1 MEKLNVLLVHDMV
14 LFPNSEIRIECDSVN
29 DREIISV
36 AESSSNQLIL
46 IVNPIIN
53 EVDNITSLPNVG
65 VVGKIKLKMDVPNGK
80 TRIVLSGIKR
90 VIINEYINN
99 NNFYEAELADIPLNY
114 DIEEAST
121 YRSILVK
128 AIEKY
133 INNVPYMSNAVLS
146 QIPAITDLGNLCDLV
161 STFLPFSYEKK
172 KRYILEINPIIR
184 SKLIME
190 DINEDLKVIALEKS
204 IEDQVEK
211 ELNESQ
217 KEFYLREKIK
227 VIQKELGDVNTKED
241 EVANLKY
248 KLSKLKCNNK
258 VKERIKKE
266 ISRYE
271 TVNSNSPEL
280 GTIRDYLDW
289 MLNLPWHKFTKDVE
303 DLSQVKR
310 SLDASHYGLDDVKSR
325 ILEYLAVKQNTNN
338 LRSPI
343 ICLVGPPG
351 VGKTSLA
358 LSIAKSINRKVTK
371 ISVGGINDEAEI
383 IGHRRTYVGANPGRI
398 IQGIRKAG
406 TTNPVF
412 IIDEIDKMTKD
423 IKGDPASSLLEVLD
437 PEQNSKFSDHYIE
450 EEFDLSKVMFI
461 ATANYVEQ
469 IPYELRDRLE
479 LIELSS
485 YTEYEKLDIAKNY
498 LIPRQLEEHGLTELQ
513 VSFEDDAILTIIRN
527 YTKEAGVRELERL
540 IASLLRKIVKKLLTE
555 FDVAQYNIT
564 SNSLEE
570 FLGKNKYQY
579 LENQT
584 KKQIGVVNGMA
595 YTVFGGDI
603 LPIEVTY
610 YKGNGKLILTGSLGE
625 VMQESAHIA
634 LSYIKA
640 NAKEFNIDFKL
651 FEENDLHIH
660 LPEGAVNKEGPSA
673 GIALATALISVL
685 SNKAVS
691 GDISMTGELT
701 LQGRVLP
708 IGGLKEKILGASR
721 AGIKKIFLPKQNEKD
736 LDEIPEEIKSDLKF
750 ILVSNYIE
758 VYKEVFE
765 VIK

>member
-53 EVDNITSLPNVG
+53 EIDNITSLPNVG

-90 VIINEYINN
+90 VIVKEYINN
-99 NNFYEAELADIPLNY
+99 DNFYEAELADIPLNY

-146 QIPAITDLGNLCDLV
+146 QIPAITDLGSLCDLV

-271 TVNSNSPEL
+271 RVTSNSPEL
-280 GTIRDYLDW
+280 GTIRD
-289 MLNLPWHKFTKDVE
+289 
-303 DLSQVKR
+303 
-310 SLDASHYGLDDVKSR
+310 
-325 ILEYLAVKQNTNN
+325 
-338 LRSPI
+338 
-343 ICLVGPPG
+343 
-351 VGKTSLA
+351 
-358 LSIAKSINRKVTK
+358 
-371 ISVGGINDEAEI
+371 
-383 IGHRRTYVGANPGRI
+383 
-398 IQGIRKAG
+398 
-406 TTNPVF
+406 
-412 IIDEIDKMTKD
+412 
-423 IKGDPASSLLEVLD
+423 
-437 PEQNSKFSDHYIE
+437 
-450 EEFDLSKVMFI
+450 
-461 ATANYVEQ
+461 
-469 IPYELRDRLE
+469 
-479 LIELSS
+479 
-485 YTEYEKLDIAKNY
+485 
-498 LIPRQLEEHGLTELQ
+498 
-513 VSFEDDAILTIIRN
+513 
-527 YTKEAGVRELERL
+527 
-540 IASLLRKIVKKLLTE
+540 
-555 FDVAQYNIT
+555 
-564 SNSLEE
+564 
-570 FLGKNKYQY
+570 
-579 LENQT
+579 
-584 KKQIGVVNGMA
+584 
-595 YTVFGGDI
+595 
-603 LPIEVTY
+603 
-610 YKGNGKLILTGSLGE
+610 
-625 VMQESAHIA
+625 
-634 LSYIKA
+634 
-640 NAKEFNIDFKL
+640 
-651 FEENDLHIH
+651 
-660 LPEGAVNKEGPSA
+660 
-673 GIALATALISVL
+673 
-685 SNKAVS
+685 
-691 GDISMTGELT
+691 
-701 LQGRVLP
+701 
-708 IGGLKEKILGASR
+708 
-721 AGIKKIFLPKQNEKD
+721 
-736 LDEIPEEIKSDLKF
+736 
-750 ILVSNYIE
+750 
-758 VYKEVFE
+758 
-765 VIK
+765 